1 MSLSD
6 PLPQLPQLLQ
16 PISPAAPCGEDI
28 AFSSEIDEI
37 ARARQSDDPSLD
49 QGAWQVEL
57 READWPFVARRCVEL
72 LETRSKDLRL
82 AVWLAEARTITDGFV
97 GLAASLELVGG
108 LCERYWAE
116 LHPQPDENGH
126 EQRIGNLCWIAA
138 RIPQLAAGVLPATAA
153 EALCAQLAQ
162 ARRCQRAL
170 AALERAVDERLGADG
185 PGFSAARKALD
196 AATDALAAA
205 ARAAGADV
213 GAGAAPAEHA
223 LVQAPPLAAATLN
236 GPVQSRAQALAQLR
250 AIADYFRQAE
260 PHSPVAYLA
269 DKAAEWGTQPLHV
282 WLRSVVKDPASCSHL
297 EEMLGIDGRER

>member
-6 PLPQLPQLLQ
+6 PLPQLLQ
-16 PISPAAPCGEDI
+16 PISPEAPCGEDI

-37 ARARQSDDPSLD
+37 ARARHSDDPSLD

-57 READWPFVARRCVEL
+57 READWQFVARRCTEL
-72 LETRSKDLRL
+72 LATRSKDLRL
-82 AVWLAEARTITDGFV
+82 AVWLAEARTLTDGFA
-97 GLAASLELVGG
+97 GLAAGLELVGG
-108 LCERYWAE
+108 LCQRYWAE
-116 LHPQPDENGH
+116 LYPRPDENGH

-138 RIPQLAAGVLPATAA
+138 RLPQLAAGVASATAA
-153 EALCAQLAQ
+153 EPLCAQLGS
-162 ARRCQRAL
+162 ARQCQQAL
-170 AALERAVDERLGADG
+170 AALERAVDDRLGADG

-196 AATDALAAA
+196 AAVDALAAA

-213 GAGAAPAEHA
+213 GAGAAGGEVG
-223 LVQAPPLAAATLN
+223 LVQAAPMAGSAMH

-269 DKAAEWGTQPLHV
+269 DKAVEWGTQPLHV
-282 WLRSVVKDPASCSHL
+282 WLRSVVKDPASFSHL
-297 EEMLGIDGRER
+297 EEMLGIEGRER